1 MRHLLVDGELFLG
14 GGLEVAG
21 AATVGAPLVV
31 RVLGD
36 NSIEFQ
42 HTFQKGFTA
51 LWSTLDPGAGFMF
64 SFLFR
69 LTGCSRTVLEIWT

>member
-31 RVLGD
+31 CVLGD

-42 HTFQKGFTA
+42 HTFHFFRRILQHCGVP
-51 LWSTLDPGAGFMF
+51 WSWIH
-64 SFLFR
+64 
-69 LTGCSRTVLEIWT
+69 V

>member
-1 MRHLLVDGELFLG
+1 MRHLPVDGELFLG

-51 LWSTLDPGAGFMF
+51 LRSTL
-64 SFLFR
+64 
-69 LTGCSRTVLEIWT
+69 E